1 MTNSDPL
8 DDVRIWRAGASAST
22 YNAAGT
28 SVLIRASHTLDLQ
41 FSIPAAGGGRT
52 SIMVSIGPGGIPALM
67 EKGAVVLREKDSLN
81 DFTIKSLK
89 KQLEQKETAGE

>member
-41 FSIPAAGGGRT
+41 FSIPGSGRRPDLDHGLNWT
-52 SIMVSIGPGGIPALM
+52 GRDSGLDGKRSGSLA
-67 EKGAVVLREKDSLN
+67 REGFFK
-81 DFTIKSLK
+81 
-89 KQLEQKETAGE
+89 